1 MHEEHEHNIELNLE
15 QLRVDF
21 EDIFLTALIQSSLQ
35 IAVLMKRSY
44 MRWLSWQVLLN
55 KCALPS
61 NLFGYT
67 KVEKHL
73 KVNTNSGFG
82 EFLS

>member
-44 MRWLSWQVLLN
+44 MR
-55 KCALPS
+55 
-61 NLFGYT
+61 
-67 KVEKHL
+67 
-73 KVNTNSGFG
+73 
-82 EFLS
+82 